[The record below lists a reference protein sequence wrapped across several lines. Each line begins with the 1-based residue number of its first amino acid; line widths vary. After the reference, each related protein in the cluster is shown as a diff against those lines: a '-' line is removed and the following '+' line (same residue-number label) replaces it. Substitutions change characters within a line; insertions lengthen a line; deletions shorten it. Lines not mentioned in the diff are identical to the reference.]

1 MSLLIEQETLVNEVN
16 EQIIDVEDALN
27 LLRIQGT
34 ELYRAAFPG
43 YPSNFSRDSFLYAMM
58 AGDIEALRAQVQHS
72 ARHQGTTIDSLTGE
86 EIGKIHHELPG
97 VFINEQY
104 STYNACDTT
113 ALFLLAL
120 TSLHETGDETV
131 LSHYDTNI
139 EAGVAYIKSHVHD
152 NLFYEDPKLAGA
164 SRFGLKVTYWK
175 DSVINGEQENP
186 RYPIVYTLPHFQN
199 AAALKAIG
207 RATDQPQLI
216 QFGEAM
222 VQAGIDQLWAGD
234 HFIVARDG
242 DGVIID
248 PPSSDSLHAL
258 LYIEPT
264 SLPDTYAQR
273 IEQYM
278 NQLETKVGFRTGIPS
293 GNIEDDYHTR
303 YVWTHEQALL
313 HAAATRHDLG
323 KAAFIAAR
331 ITGSLGTLP
340 ELIDPTNGYRPA
352 GEAPILWAAGARK
365 YFDDPSRA
373 RL

>member
-1 MSLLIEQETLVNEVN
+1 VPLLAEQETLVN

-27 LLRIQGT
+27 LLRVQDT

-43 YPSNFSRDSFLYAMM
+43 YPSNFSRDSFLYAML
-58 AGDIEALRAQVQHS
+58 AGDIEALQAQVQHS
-72 ARHQGTTIDSLTGE
+72 ARYQGTITDPLTGE
-86 EIGKIHHELPG
+86 EVGKIHHELPG
-97 VFINEQY
+97 VFINDQY

-120 TSLHETGDETV
+120 TSLYKAGDETV
-131 LSHYDTNI
+131 LSRYSTNI
-139 EAGVAYIKSHVHD
+139 NTGVAYIQSHVHD

-222 VQAGIDQLWAGD
+222 VQAGIDQLWAED

-242 DGVIID
+242 DGVTID

-258 LYIEPT
+258 LYIEPS

-278 NQLETKVGFRTGIPS
+278 NQLKTKAGFRTGIPS
-293 GNIEDDYHTR
+293 GDIDDDYHTR

-313 HAAATRHDLG
+313 HAAASRHDLD
-323 KAAFIAAR
+323 KAAFISAQ
-331 ITGSLGTLP
+331 ITDSLATFP
-340 ELIDPTNGYRPA
+340 ELVDPINGYSPA
-352 GEAPILWAAGARK
+352 GNAPQLWAVGARK
-365 YFDDPSRA
+365 YFNDPSKA
-373 RL
+373 YL